1 MRDELRV
8 EERPAYEILCE
19 AYIEISGEDG
29 KRWTSGLLLLIVGKK
44 AYSHVKIECCCC
56 LSIQGFD

>member
-19 AYIEISGEDG
+19 AYIEIRRGWQEVDL
-29 KRWTSGLLLLIVGKK
+29 WTSFVNCRQ
-44 AYSHVKIECCCC
+44 E
-56 LSIQGFD
+56 SIQSRED